1 MPTQPKWNNPMSDL
15 DLIKALSWFHA
26 YSNET
31 KTKRYIKDYLQ
42 MFKSSLIPHLKN
54 VNEYVIQD
62 VSSAYI
68 AHLITEG
75 YEIPESAK
83 KKFII
88 ALERNI
94 IPTLYKTDEKKV
106 AKKPKPKKV
115 NKETI
120 VDIGEL
126 ESQLDTYIASGCH
139 DKSFTVYKYLHGK
152 NAKQMDATEIKK
164 WFKPLR
170 SELEDALKIGVK
182 YKDIRESYSFLTKP
196 QLKRLTKYVDTMFM
210 DCDKYMKE
218 KRVSR
223 TTKKKQNGTSETQAS
238 LENHLVELTT
248 KQ

>member
-1 MPTQPKWNNPMSDL
+1 MAKMPKWNNPMSDL

-31 KTKRYIKDYLQ
+31 KTKRYIRDYIQ

-54 VNEYVIQD
+54 LNEYVIQD
-62 VSSAYI
+62 VSCAYI

-75 YEIPESAK
+75 YDIPQSPK
-83 KKFII
+83 KKFTIE
-88 ALERNI
+88 LEKNI

-115 NKETI
+115 NRETI
-120 VDIGEL
+120 VDAGEL
-126 ESQLDTYIASGCH
+126 EHQLDTYISGGCQGNT
-139 DKSFTVYKYLHGK
+139 FTVYKYLQGK

-170 SELEDALKIGVK
+170 DELEDALKIGVK
-182 YKDIRESYSFLTKP
+182 YKDLRESYSFLTKP
-196 QLKRLTKYVDTMFM
+196 QLKRLTKYVDTMIL

-218 KRVSR
+218 KRVTR
-223 TTKKKQNGTSETQAS
+223 TTKKKKNGTSETQVS
-238 LENHLVELTT
+238 LENHLVELS
-248 KQ
+248 K

>member
-1 MPTQPKWNNPMSDL
+1 MKMPKWNNPMSDL

-31 KTKRYIKDYLQ
+31 KTKRYIKDYIQ

-54 VNEYVIQD
+54 LNEYVIQD
-62 VSSAYI
+62 VSCAYI

-75 YEIPESAK
+75 YDIPQSAK
-83 KKFII
+83 NKFTDT
-88 ALERNI
+88 LEKSI

-115 NKETI
+115 DKETI

-126 ESQLDTYIASGCH
+126 EHQLDMYISSGCQH
-139 DKSFTVYKYLHGK
+139 TKHHRFSLFKYLHGK
-152 NAKQMDATEIKK
+152 TAKQKDATTVKK

-170 SELEDALKIGVK
+170 DELEDALKIGLK
-182 YKDIRESYSFLTKP
+182 YKDVRESYAFLTKP
-196 QLKRLTKYVDTMFM
+196 QLKRLTKYVDTMLQ

-218 KRVSR
+218 KRVPR
-223 TTKKKQNGTSETQAS
+223 TTKKKQNGISETQAS
-238 LENHLVELTT
+238 LENHLVELSE
-248 KQ
+248 